1 MIYGVCGVQPCWFW
15 PKSTFE
21 KSMCLF
27 GAGHCIVIQLRFI
40 GSDTL
45 TKSAMPI
52 TRIPNRTSKRILWI
66 AFSTIRI
73 LVVICAIAYF
83 FVALLEFT
91 SNKEVIHLTM
101 FSMFILCANFQLSI
115 GGYGAVIIKE
125 NSAKI
130 FMLSMFTLS
139 AAFLALADLGLDQV
153 LKQLK
158 AANLSQYYL
167 ALNGIESIIEIIG
180 VLIFCYS
187 LDRFMAFLKL
197 KTLELKNV
205 VH

>member
-1 MIYGVCGVQPCWFW
+1 
-15 PKSTFE
+15 
-21 KSMCLF
+21 MCLF

-52 TRIPNRTSKRILWI
+52 TRIPNLTSKRILWI

-73 LVVICAIAYF
+73 LVAICAIAYF

-158 AANLSQYYL
+158 AASLSQYYL

>member
-1 MIYGVCGVQPCWFW
+1 M
-15 PKSTFE
+15 
-21 KSMCLF
+21 
-27 GAGHCIVIQLRFI
+27 IQLRFI
-40 GSDTL
+40 GSDTVI
-45 TKSAMPI
+45 KSAMSI
-52 TRIPNRTSKRILWI
+52 TRIPNLTSKRILWI

-73 LVVICAIAYF
+73 LVAICAIAYF
-83 FVALLEFT
+83 IVALVEFK
-91 SNKEVIHLTM
+91 SNKEVMHLTM

-115 GGYGAVIIKE
+115 GAYGAVIVKE

-139 AAFLALADLGLDQV
+139 AAFLELADLGLDQV
-153 LKQLK
+153 LKQLE
-158 AANLSQYYL
+158 AASLSQYYL
-167 ALNGIESIIEIIG
+167 ALNGIESIIGIIA

-187 LDRFMAFLKL
+187 LDRFMVFLKL